1 MTMKNFRMHIAN
13 KPSQHLTQGGLSL
26 VELLIALTLSLIIVA
41 ALSEL
46 YVNLARS
53 NQEMAKTN
61 SQIEN
66 ARYATQFLES
76 DIVHAGYWG
85 DFVPEFTDLTSIDIP
100 ADMPTLVPDPCL
112 PFTTPWSLAYINSM
126 IGLPV
131 QVHSTAPGTC
141 GAKIVD
147 KLANTD
153 IVIVRHA
160 NTCLPGEAN
169 CEADTPGNLYFQVSN
184 CELEIDADLFY
195 ILSDSTTASDFSLHN
210 RDCDGSAG
218 TPPTITSGTFAGKRK
233 FIQNIY
239 YIREWANTAGDGI
252 PTLVR
257 SSFDLNSIG
266 IGVAQQDAVEL
277 VQGIEAFRV
286 EVGIDSLGDSGLATN
301 YTQAVI
307 WADADVLD
315 SPTNR
320 GDGIPDGNFV
330 HCGAG
335 CTVAQLRDVVAMKI
349 WIIARTDEEAVGY
362 TDTKTYQGGS
372 NPVVTYDPVD
382 DGFKRHVFSNT
393 IRINNAAGRRETP

>member
-1 MTMKNFRMHIAN
+1 MKNSHIHFVSEPHQRLA
-13 KPSQHLTQGGLSL
+13 QGGLSL
-26 VELLIALTLSLIIVA
+26 IELMIALTLSLILVA

-66 ARYATQFLES
+66 ARFATQFLES
-76 DIVHAGYWG
+76 DIVHSGYWG
-85 DFVPEFTDLTSIDIP
+85 DFVPEFTDLTSVDIP
-100 ADMPTLVPDPCL
+100 GDMPTLVPDPCL
-112 PFTTPWSLAYINSM
+112 AFTTPWSAADINSM

-131 QVHSTAPGTC
+131 QVHSTVPGTC
-141 GAKIVD
+141 GGIITD

-153 IVIVRHA
+153 IVVVRHA

-169 CEADTPGNLYFQVSN
+169 CQGDVAGNLYFQVSN
-184 CELEIDADLFY
+184 CVLEIDADLFY
-195 ILSDSTTASDFSLHN
+195 ILSNSTTAADFSLYN

-218 TPPTITSGTFAGKRK
+218 TPPTITSGTIAGKRK

-239 YIREWANTAGDGI
+239 YIRNWANTAGDGI

-257 SSFDLNSIG
+257 SSFDLNS
-266 IGVAQQDAVEL
+266 GVVGQQAAVEL

-286 EVGIDSLGDSGLATN
+286 EVGIDGLSDTGAAVN
-301 YTQAVI
+301 YAAAVT
-307 WADADVLD
+307 WEDANNLI
-315 SPTNR
+315 SPINR

-330 HCGAG
+330 HCGTG

-349 WIIARTDEEAVGY
+349 WIIARTDEETAGY
-362 TDTKTYQGGS
+362 TDTKTYRGGS

-393 IRINNAAGRRETP
+393 IRIHNAAGRRETPL